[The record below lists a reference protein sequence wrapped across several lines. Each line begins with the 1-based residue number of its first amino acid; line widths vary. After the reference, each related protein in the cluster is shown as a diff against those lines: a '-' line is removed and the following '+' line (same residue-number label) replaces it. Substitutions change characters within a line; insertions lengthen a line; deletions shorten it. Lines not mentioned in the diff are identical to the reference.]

1 MPILRKVR
9 FTLAKTSARAPLV
22 WVRHR
27 GFQVSDVFVGS
38 YPRSG
43 STWLRFMMLE
53 VLSGEASGF
62 SKTNEMLP
70 DVGRHGTGA
79 RVLPAGGR
87 LIKTHEPFRPE
98 YKKAI
103 YLARDPRDVALSEF
117 AYQKALGLAGDDF
130 NIYLKRFL
138 RGDVNPFGSWID
150 HATCWMDAADNNRSE
165 ILLVCFE
172 ELKRNSVQEL
182 SRIAEFLG
190 VPVSAAKICQAVANN
205 SMDKMRQK
213 EKADPQRASAKGKFI
228 RSGSA
233 GGWREAFTE
242 KQCQLVQQ
250 HAGNIMARL
259 GYAAI
264 ESLESKL
271 V

>member
-9 FTLAKTSARAPLV
+9 FSLAKTPARAPLV
-22 WVRHR
+22 WARHR
-27 GFQVSDVFVGS
+27 NFLPSDAFVGS

-43 STWLRFMMLE
+43 STWLRFMLLE
-53 VLSGEASGF
+53 ILSGEASGF

-70 DVGRHGTGA
+70 DVGKHSTGA
-79 RVLPAGGR
+79 TVLPAGGR

-117 AYQKALGLAGDDF
+117 AYQKALGFAGDDF
-130 NIYLKRFL
+130 NIYLRRFL
-138 RGDVNPFGSWID
+138 RGEVNPFGSWTN
-150 HATCWMDAADNNRSE
+150 HATTWMNAADSGRSE
-165 ILLVCFE
+165 VLLVCFE

-190 VPVSAAKICQAVANN
+190 VPVPASRICEAVANN
-205 SMDKMRQK
+205 SMDRMRQK

-233 GGWREAFTE
+233 GGWRETFTAE
-242 KQCQLVQQ
+242 QCQLVQQ
-250 HAGNIMARL
+250 YAGNIMARL
-259 GYAAI
+259 GYAAV
-264 ESLESKL
+264 ESLEGKL